1 MAEGEQERF
10 ELLNSLIEVHG
21 EDVARKLMDS
31 LPPFSWDQVATK
43 DDLKA
48 LSTAITAKFDQVD
61 AQFTAVAAEFVNLRG
76 EISKEVAGL
85 SIKIGELDSKFSKK
99 ITEASSTA
107 VSPRRSRSRLE
118 VMVLTMAGFFRC
130 WSELLGGQ
138 EDRDADGDV
147 ITACHNE
154 RPNVSAAFVRQI
166 REPRVDRCESL
177 SELFVARTGTSSR
190 CSW

>member
-76 EISKEVAGL
+76 EISKVEGNLFKEIAGL
-85 SIKIGELDSKFSKK
+85 SIKIGELDSKFSTKIGQLDSKFSTKIGELDSKIGKLDSSFSKK
-99 ITEASSTA
+99 ITEQT
-107 VSPRRSRSRLE
+107 R
-118 VMVLTMAGFFRC
+118 VMVLTMAGFSVTVC
-130 WSELLGGQ
+130 GAMAGGILL
-138 EDRDADGDV
+138 A
-147 ITACHNE
+147 
-154 RPNVSAAFVRQI
+154 
-166 REPRVDRCESL
+166 
-177 SELFVARTGTSSR
+177 
-190 CSW
+190 

>member
-21 EDVARKLMDS
+21 EDVAHKLMDS

-85 SIKIGELDSKFSKK
+85 SIKIGELDSKIGKLDSKFSKK
-99 ITEASSTA
+99 ITEQT
-107 VSPRRSRSRLE
+107 R
-118 VMVLTMAGFFRC
+118 VMVLTMAGFSVAVC
-130 WSELLGGQ
+130 GAMAGGILI
-138 EDRDADGDV
+138 A
-147 ITACHNE
+147 
-154 RPNVSAAFVRQI
+154 
-166 REPRVDRCESL
+166 
-177 SELFVARTGTSSR
+177 
-190 CSW
+190 

>member
-85 SIKIGELDSKFSKK
+85 SIKIGQLDSKFSTKIGQLDSKISTKIGELDSKFSTKIGELDSKIGQLDSSFSKK
-99 ITEASSTA
+99 ITEQT
-107 VSPRRSRSRLE
+107 R
-118 VMVLTMAGFFRC
+118 VMVLTMAGFSVTVC
-130 WSELLGGQ
+130 GAMAGG
-138 EDRDADGDV
+138 
-147 ITACHNE
+147 I
-154 RPNVSAAFVRQI
+154 
-166 REPRVDRCESL
+166 
-177 SELFVARTGTSSR
+177 LFA
-190 CSW
+190 

>member
-76 EISKEVAGL
+76 EISKVEGNLFKEIAGL
-85 SIKIGELDSKFSKK
+85 SIKIGKLDSSFSKK
-99 ITEASSTA
+99 ITEQT
-107 VSPRRSRSRLE
+107 R
-118 VMVLTMAGFFRC
+118 VMVLTMAGFSVTVC
-130 WSELLGGQ
+130 GAMAGG
-138 EDRDADGDV
+138 
-147 ITACHNE
+147 I
-154 RPNVSAAFVRQI
+154 
-166 REPRVDRCESL
+166 
-177 SELFVARTGTSSR
+177 LFA
-190 CSW
+190 

>member
-43 DDLKA
+43 DDLNA

-76 EISKEVAGL
+76 EIAKEVAGL
-85 SIKIGELDSKFSKK
+85 SIKIGELDSKIGKLDSSFSKK
-99 ITEASSTA
+99 ITEQT
-107 VSPRRSRSRLE
+107 R
-118 VMVLTMAGFFRC
+118 VMVLTMAGFSVTVC
-130 WSELLGGQ
+130 GAMAGG
-138 EDRDADGDV
+138 
-147 ITACHNE
+147 I
-154 RPNVSAAFVRQI
+154 
-166 REPRVDRCESL
+166 
-177 SELFVARTGTSSR
+177 LFA
-190 CSW
+190 

>member
-76 EISKEVAGL
+76 EISKVEGNLFKEIAGL
-85 SIKIGELDSKFSKK
+85 SIKIGQLDSKIGKLDSSFSKK
-99 ITEASSTA
+99 ITEQT
-107 VSPRRSRSRLE
+107 R
-118 VMVLTMAGFFRC
+118 VMVLTMAGFSVTVC
-130 WSELLGGQ
+130 GAMAGGILL
-138 EDRDADGDV
+138 A
-147 ITACHNE
+147 
-154 RPNVSAAFVRQI
+154 
-166 REPRVDRCESL
+166 
-177 SELFVARTGTSSR
+177 
-190 CSW
+190 

>member
-43 DDLKA
+43 DDLTA

-85 SIKIGELDSKFSKK
+85 SIKIGELDSKIGKLDSSFSKK
-99 ITEASSTA
+99 ITEQT
-107 VSPRRSRSRLE
+107 R
-118 VMVLTMAGFFRC
+118 VMVLTMAGFSVTVC
-130 WSELLGGQ
+130 VAMAGG
-138 EDRDADGDV
+138 
-147 ITACHNE
+147 I
-154 RPNVSAAFVRQI
+154 
-166 REPRVDRCESL
+166 
-177 SELFVARTGTSSR
+177 LFA
-190 CSW
+190 

>member
-10 ELLNSLIEVHG
+10 ELLNSLIEAHG

-85 SIKIGELDSKFSKK
+85 SIKIGELDSKIGKLDSSFSKK
-99 ITEASSTA
+99 ITEQT
-107 VSPRRSRSRLE
+107 R
-118 VMVLTMAGFFRC
+118 VMVLTMAGFSVTVC
-130 WSELLGGQ
+130 GAMAGG
-138 EDRDADGDV
+138 
-147 ITACHNE
+147 I
-154 RPNVSAAFVRQI
+154 
-166 REPRVDRCESL
+166 
-177 SELFVARTGTSSR
+177 LFA
-190 CSW
+190 

>member
-85 SIKIGELDSKFSKK
+85 SIKIGELDSKIGKLDSSFSKK
-99 ITEASSTA
+99 ITEQT
-107 VSPRRSRSRLE
+107 R
-118 VMVLTMAGFFRC
+118 VMVLTMAGFSVTVC
-130 WSELLGGQ
+130 AAMAGG
-138 EDRDADGDV
+138 
-147 ITACHNE
+147 I
-154 RPNVSAAFVRQI
+154 
-166 REPRVDRCESL
+166 
-177 SELFVARTGTSSR
+177 LFA
-190 CSW
+190 

>member
-85 SIKIGELDSKFSKK
+85 SIKIGELDSKISTKIGQLDSKFSTKIGQLDSKIGQLDSSFSKK
-99 ITEASSTA
+99 ITEQT
-107 VSPRRSRSRLE
+107 R
-118 VMVLTMAGFFRC
+118 VMVLTMAGFSVTVC
-130 WSELLGGQ
+130 GAMAGG
-138 EDRDADGDV
+138 
-147 ITACHNE
+147 I
-154 RPNVSAAFVRQI
+154 
-166 REPRVDRCESL
+166 
-177 SELFVARTGTSSR
+177 LFA
-190 CSW
+190 

>member
-61 AQFTAVAAEFVNLRG
+61 AQFTVVAAEFVNLRG

-85 SIKIGELDSKFSKK
+85 SDRTKFSTKIGQLDS
-99 ITEASSTA
+99 
-107 VSPRRSRSRLE
+107 
-118 VMVLTMAGFFRC
+118 
-130 WSELLGGQ
+130 
-138 EDRDADGDV
+138 
-147 ITACHNE
+147 
-154 RPNVSAAFVRQI
+154 
-166 REPRVDRCESL
+166 SL
-177 SELFVARTGTSSR
+177 DHGTDSQ
-190 CSW
+190 

>member
-85 SIKIGELDSKFSKK
+85 SIKIGELDSKIGKLDSSFSKK
-99 ITEASSTA
+99 ITEQT
-107 VSPRRSRSRLE
+107 R
-118 VMVLTMAGFFRC
+118 VMVLTMAGFSVTVC
-130 WSELLGGQ
+130 GAMAGG
-138 EDRDADGDV
+138 
-147 ITACHNE
+147 I
-154 RPNVSAAFVRQI
+154 
-166 REPRVDRCESL
+166 
-177 SELFVARTGTSSR
+177 LFA
-190 CSW
+190 

>member
-10 ELLNSLIEVHG
+10 ELLNSSIEVHG

-85 SIKIGELDSKFSKK
+85 SIKIGELDSSFSKK
-99 ITEASSTA
+99 ITEQT
-107 VSPRRSRSRLE
+107 R
-118 VMVLTMAGFFRC
+118 VMVLTMAGFSVAVC
-130 WSELLGGQ
+130 GAMAGG
-138 EDRDADGDV
+138 
-147 ITACHNE
+147 I
-154 RPNVSAAFVRQI
+154 
-166 REPRVDRCESL
+166 
-177 SELFVARTGTSSR
+177 LFA
-190 CSW
+190 